1 MMLRGRPRGFDEGEA
16 LESAML
22 LFWQK
27 GYQRVNLT
35 ELCKAMHA
43 PRQSVYHVFGD
54 KRALFLRCI
63 HHYTETRL
71 APLLESMRQAEDP
84 INSVKLALNYFL
96 VQSEKQSA
104 QGCFVANTLIEIGEE
119 DDEIKTHLK
128 LALELLEKAFYRALV
143 KARSMG
149 VLSKDKKPIQISRAL
164 TNSFLGLAI
173 LSKSNPPAQV
183 VRDVYSGALSML
195 S

>member
-1 MMLRGRPRGFDEGEA
+1 
-16 LESAML
+16 
-22 LFWQK
+22 
-27 GYQRVNLT
+27 
-35 ELCKAMHA
+35 
-43 PRQSVYHVFGD
+43 
-54 KRALFLRCI
+54 LRCI
-63 HHYTETRL
+63 HHYIETRL

-84 INSVKLALNYFL
+84 LNSVKLALNFFL
-96 VQSEKQSA
+96 IQSEKQSA

-119 DDEIKTHLK
+119 DDEIRTYLK
-128 LALELLEKAFYRALV
+128 MALDALEKAFYQALV
-143 KARSMG
+143 KARKMG
-149 VLSKDKKPIQISRAL
+149 VLPKDKKPIQISRAL